1 MTTKEKFAQMLMDR
15 GMFESQANAVMD
27 IFVPEFDAVNA
38 GYRVTWERP
47 ASEYPD
53 SFYAV
58 GFMLYLKKTALRWI
72 DTNLPNAWY
81 RVMFA

>member
-1 MTTKEKFAQMLMDR
+1 MTTKEKFAQMLTDR

-27 IFVPEFDAVNA
+27 IFVPEVDAVSA

-53 SFYAV
+53 AFYAV
-58 GFMLYLKKTALRWI
+58 GFMYLKKTALRGI
-72 DTNLPNAWY
+72 DENLPQAWY
-81 RVMFA
+81 RAMFE

>member
-53 SFYAV
+53 AFYAV
-58 GFMLYLKKTALRWI
+58 GFFTLKRAALQWI
-72 DTNLPNAWY
+72 DENLPQAWF
-81 RVMFA
+81 RALFE